1 MKSQHSC
8 CFWNDGTQ
16 GDDIPVGYASWLN
29 LLDEDAQLST
39 VLAFQAHHTKAET
52 SRWRL
57 LQLHVGHVAP
67 LDHIRIL
74 LTVASKL
81 EAAFRSLFEVPQEE
95 RTQLVVSES
104 HLSLCLDIW
113 FGLGRQNQGDLH
125 VYTYGADVWRHQNVT
140 YNVCHHN
147 SIGFSSSKQ
156 TVEYIFT

>member
-1 MKSQHSC
+1 M
-8 CFWNDGTQ
+8 
-16 GDDIPVGYASWLN
+16 GYASWLN

-39 VLAFQAHHTKAET
+39 VLAFQAHHAKAET
-52 SRWRL
+52 SRRRL

-104 HLSLCLDIW
+104 HL
-113 FGLGRQNQGDLH
+113 
-125 VYTYGADVWRHQNVT
+125 
-140 YNVCHHN
+140 
-147 SIGFSSSKQ
+147 
-156 TVEYIFT
+156 